1 MEIFGNF
8 IRKYCYSSLYYPKHP
23 EKIKSGINFI
33 GLELNEK
40 DYFLG
45 LFELMRSEEEHFI
58 IVQNIFLKY
67 LNLPYDKSIVDE
79 IDEDYEDIPATS
91 EEIEFDKKWD
101 EYFEQKSNLAQK
113 RLDLF
118 KKKYPKLYDEYEKQ
132 HYGRLQNYK
141 GLENDIIE
149 ISGLINS
156 LALDFT
162 FGAYYLCGF
171 NLPMY
176 NIPYCFCSSDV
187 ISILAI
193 EFKEFIS
200 DKLHVIRQCKNC
212 GRYFIPENLR
222 DIKYCNNIFKDDK
235 TCKELGKQISY
246 KKSLKGDKLLD
257 MYRKRYLS
265 LASSV
270 SHYGTEKAIEKFE
283 NYKKDGAIMKKK
295 YLDKEI
301 SAKEFEKWIKNNK

>member
-1 MEIFGNF
+1 MFDIINVQHVFF
-8 IRKYCYSSLYYPKHP
+8 KH
-23 EKIKSGINFI
+23 
-33 GLELNEK
+33 
-40 DYFLG
+40 
-45 LFELMRSEEEHFI
+45 
-58 IVQNIFLKY
+58 
-67 LNLPYDKSIVDE
+67 LNLPYNKSIVDE
-79 IDEDYEDIPATS
+79 IDEDYDDIPATP

-101 EYFEQKSNLAQK
+101 EYFEQKSNLAKK

-132 HYGRLQNYK
+132 HYSRLQNYN
-141 GLENDIIE
+141 GLVNNIIE
-149 ISGLINS
+149 ISGLINDLS
-156 LALDFT
+156 LDFT
-162 FGAYYLCGF
+162 FIPYYLCGF
-171 NLPMY
+171 NLPLY

-200 DKLHVIRQCKNC
+200 DKRHVIKQCKNC

-222 DIKYCNNIFKDDK
+222 DIKYCNNIFKDNK

-246 KKSLKGDKLLD
+246 KKSLKDDELLD

-283 NYKKDGAIMKKK
+283 NYKKSGAVMKKK

-301 SAKEFEKWIKNNK
+301 SGKDFKKWINSTK

>member
-1 MEIFGNF
+1 
-8 IRKYCYSSLYYPKHP
+8 
-23 EKIKSGINFI
+23 
-33 GLELNEK
+33 
-40 DYFLG
+40 
-45 LFELMRSEEEHFI
+45 MRSEEEHFI

-91 EEIEFDKKWD
+91 EEIEFDRMWD
-101 EYFEQKSNLAQK
+101 DYFEKKSNLAQK

-132 HYGRLQNYK
+132 HYSRLQNYN
-141 GLENDIIE
+141 GLVNNIIE
-149 ISGLINS
+149 ISGLINDLS
-156 LALDFT
+156 LDFT
-162 FGAYYLCGF
+162 FIPYYLCGF
-171 NLPMY
+171 NLTLY

-200 DKLHVIRQCKNC
+200 DKRHIIKQCKNC
-212 GRYFIPENLR
+212 GRYFIPKNLR
-222 DIKYCNNIFKDDK
+222 DIKYCNNIFKNNK

-246 KKSLKGDKLLD
+246 KKSLKDDELLD

-283 NYKKDGAIMKKK
+283 NYKKDGAVMKKK
-295 YLDKEI
+295 YLDKKI
-301 SAKEFEKWIKNNK
+301 SAKEFEKWIEHTK